1 LVLGRA
7 HIRLANIVEA
17 LTYQSWNLRNRNLF
31 YAGVKMRA
39 HYKIFMIDQ
48 DKIFKTIIDLVTI
61 IVLYILIL
69 ALLAGVLN
77 ILQDI
82 RSILFGTLGGGFGQ
96 IVSSVLTIF
105 VLIDLFKT
113 FVDYRE
119 HEEIRLT
126 YVTDATILIVMREIA
141 VGVYDQRFDYQF
153 ILGLS
158 TLLLILGI
166 TRALAVK
173 YPPNHDF

>member
-1 LVLGRA
+1 
-7 HIRLANIVEA
+7 
-17 LTYQSWNLRNRNLF
+17 
-31 YAGVKMRA
+31 MRY
-39 HYKIFMIDQ
+39 HYKLLKINQ
-48 DKIFKTIIDLVTI
+48 NKIFKAVIDLITIII
-61 IVLYILIL
+61 LYILIL
-69 ALLAGVLN
+69 ALLAGVIN
-77 ILQDI
+77 ILLQI
-82 RSILFGTLGGGFGQ
+82 KSILFGTLGGGFGQ

-113 FVDYRE
+113 FVDFRE

-141 VGVYDQRFDYQF
+141 AGVYAQRFDYQF

-166 TRALAVK
+166 IRALAVK
-173 YPPNHDF
+173 YPPKPS